1 MERIDLGRL
10 RQEGLKD
17 ICISLEAALQTLGI
31 DYYLI
36 GALARDVWFAQE
48 NIPSR
53 RTSDVDFAIL
63 VPEQKHFEELKAFL
77 SQEKRFTELKNN
89 SFAMLSPNGTTVDIL
104 PFGSIEI
111 DEELQSPGTLKVI
124 TNGLQEIYNHAVR
137 SFETEEKIFNLKVAS
152 LTGIFLLKLI
162 AFEDRPEFR
171 IKDPGDML
179 EIIEHYFELHTD
191 YIYENHSDI
200 FDRERSLAELSC
212 RVIGR
217 EIGNIV
223 EGNSALKNRIQN
235 YLSGQIAGSEKSSL
249 FRLMQRSNDKVTI
262 EDLVLYTGE
271 ILSGIDDKKI
281 P

>member
-1 MERIDLGRL
+1 MERIDLNRL

-17 ICISLEAALQTLGI
+17 ICKSLEAALQTLAI

-36 GALARDVWFAQE
+36 GALARDIWFAQE

-63 VPEQKHFEELKAFL
+63 VPEKKRFKELKAFL
-77 SQEKRFTELKNN
+77 SREKGFSELKNN
-89 SFAMLSPNGTTVDIL
+89 SFAMLSPNGITVDIL

-111 DEELQSPGTLKVI
+111 DEELQAPGKLKVV
-124 TNGLQEIYNHAVR
+124 TNGLQEIYDHAVR
-137 SFETEEKIFNLKVAS
+137 SFETEEQILNLKVAS

-162 AFEDRPEFR
+162 AFEDQPEIR

-179 EIIEHYFELHTD
+179 EIMEHYFELHSD

-200 FDRERSLAELSC
+200 FDRERSLTELSC

-217 EIGNIV
+217 EMGNIV
-223 EGNSALKNRIQN
+223 KGNHALKNRIQH
-235 YLSGQIAGSEKSSL
+235 YLSRQITGPEKSSL
-249 FRLMQRSNDKVTI
+249 FRLMQRSNDKITI
-262 EDLVLYTGE
+262 EDLVLYSGE
-271 ILSGIDDKKI
+271 ILSGIEDKEN
-281 P
+281 